1 MERGSASASLWFVC
15 GFPHP
20 DNDND
25 NDDNNGGSLC
35 PKPQEGLYF
44 TPYIAINCIYNIH
57 NNIDFPSSTPKRYN
71 TSFVVHYRVTLPS
84 WCDYVSRNE

>member
-15 GFPHP
+15 GFRRR
-20 DNDND
+20 D
-25 NDDNNGGSLC
+25 DDNNGGSLC
-35 PKPQEGLYF
+35 QYSAPSHGKVCTLLH
-44 TPYIAINCIYNIH
+44 IAINCIYNIH